1 MLFEDEK
8 QKYNPD
14 NLEAETEEQE
24 TPDITSYSFVL
35 SLDARL
41 FLQAC
46 LREGRKFMT
55 KGERQHLQEVIKK
68 TIINN
73 PSNVNVTQDIIDR
86 TRDRLENRHNNF
98 MILFPY
104 LFKSPGIKQ
113 MDPEPKEKTKSTIY
127 LLSVS
132 GKNDLKLMLKKYRFY
147 IFRSEKKYI
156 KELLKNNPFPD
167 SEDISKITKIMARVL
182 TRCRNR
188 KANIKMVFPFLF

>member
-46 LREGRKFMT
+46 LKEGRKFMT
-55 KGERQHLQEVIKK
+55 KGEKKHLQEICKK
-68 TIINN
+68 IIINN
-73 PSNVNVTQDIIDR
+73 PDNVNATQDIIDR

-167 SEDISKITKIMARVL
+167 SEDISKVNIIM
-182 TRCRNR
+182 CRIINRSRGR